1 MFIIFSLETTNRL
14 YNTLLEP
21 INAQSSIDSI
31 RGVQNGTAGIA
42 ADKSLIVKLLADNL
56 ENRLNKSA
64 AILEITSRLRD
75 VKIVPYTDS
84 VDRTLHG
91 IPKDLD
97 IPKRNIAQHILAADK
112 DLEVIYNQ
120 TSQNHSFLSVTEV
133 VSFKVYF
140 QWNKERIKT
149 KANQI

>member
-1 MFIIFSLETTNRL
+1 
-14 YNTLLEP
+14 
-21 INAQSSIDSI
+21 
-31 RGVQNGTAGIA
+31 
-42 ADKSLIVKLLADNL
+42 
-56 ENRLNKSA
+56 
-64 AILEITSRLRD
+64 LRD